1 MKKILAIIPARS
13 GSKGLPDK
21 NILPIC
27 GKPLL
32 LYSIEAAKESG
43 RISKIVV
50 STDSEQY
57 AEIAKTGGAE
67 VPFLRPDNLAQ
78 DSSSIADVIHHSLD
92 YYKNQGETFDLVL
105 LLQPTSPVRR
115 AEHIQEA
122 IDKYGREAIVGD
134 ETLVSVVKAP
144 TKSKWLMDK
153 KNNYI
158 NFCFDIN
165 LSNPQRQQLTELYL
179 PNGALYI
186 ASAKHFNKSFY
197 TDKTL
202 YYEMNEADSVDIDS
216 IEDFKSAEKRLI
228 NLKAAG
234 QI

>member
-21 NILPIC
+21 NILPLC

-32 LYSIEAAKESG
+32 IYSIEAAKTSG

-57 AEIAKTGGAE
+57 AKLAMEGGAE
-67 VPFLRPDNLAQ
+67 VPFLRPDNLAL
-78 DSSSIADVIHHSLD
+78 DSSSIADVIHHSLE
-92 YYKNQGETFDLVL
+92 YFKNKGETFDQIL

-115 AEHIQEA
+115 AKHIQEA
-122 IDKYGREAIVGD
+122 IDKYDREAVLGD
-134 ETLVSVVKAP
+134 ETMVSVVKAP
-144 TKSKWLMDK
+144 LKSKWLMDK

-165 LSNPQRQQLTELYL
+165 LSNPQRQQLSELFL
-179 PNGALYI
+179 PNGALYL
-186 ASAKHFNKSFY
+186 ASTKYFDKSFY

-202 YYEMNEADSVDIDS
+202 YYEMDEVDSVDIDT
-216 IEDFKSAEKRLI
+216 IEDFKVAEKRLI

-234 QI
+234 QL